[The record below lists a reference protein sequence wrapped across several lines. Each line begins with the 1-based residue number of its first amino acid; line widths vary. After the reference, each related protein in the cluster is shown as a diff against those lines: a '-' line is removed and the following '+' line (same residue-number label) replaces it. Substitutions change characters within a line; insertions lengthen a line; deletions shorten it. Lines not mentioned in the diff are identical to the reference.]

1 MMRNL
6 KHTFLLA
13 GLSAWLLASTAWAQ
27 QPGAQYVDSLEEH
40 QQRIEG
46 LLRERLT
53 AMLPTGNYV
62 LKVFV
67 IGERARVPATRAEPP
82 ARSLPGFHPA
92 DGESL
97 RSGGEEK

>member
-62 LKVFV
+62 AL
-67 IGERARVPATRAEPP
+67 PTRCLVTLRQAE
-82 ARSLPGFHPA
+82 
-92 DGESL
+92 
-97 RSGGEEK
+97 SGTAGGGP